1 MVFSFEAERTPRD
14 PQCSRPGWNWI
25 GARRF
30 SVRTPEIPMTQ
41 TPITPAS
48 PDDIVLEDDTLTQ
61 RLDRQADAILAE
73 GERRS
78 FEDTTSLR
86 QALREDAE
94 LIRSKVVGRVETARD
109 GIRDEPMKTTLYALG
124 VGVIIGML
132 LRR

>member
-1 MVFSFEAERTPRD
+1 
-14 PQCSRPGWNWI
+14 
-25 GARRF
+25 
-30 SVRTPEIPMTQ
+30 MTQ

-86 QALREDAE
+86 QALRKDAE
-94 LIRSKVVGRVETARD
+94 LTRSKVVGRVETARD
-109 GIRDEPMKTTLYALG
+109 GIRDQPMKTTLYALG

>member
-1 MVFSFEAERTPRD
+1 
-14 PQCSRPGWNWI
+14 
-25 GARRF
+25 
-30 SVRTPEIPMTQ
+30 MTQ
-41 TPITPAS
+41 TPIAPAS

-86 QALREDAE
+86 QALRDDAE

-109 GIRDEPMKTTLYALG
+109 GIRDQPMKTTLYALG